1 MYATPAT
8 GDALLRPTIPP
19 HAEGVVSVLRR
30 AADETG
36 SDFSYLLRT
45 AMRES
50 SLNPKAQAATSS
62 ATGLFQFIE
71 QTWLGTVK
79 RHGAEH
85 GLKTYADAIEVGSNG
100 RYKVTDPALRQEI
113 LSLRKD
119 AETAA
124 LMAGELTNQTRAGME
139 ADLGRGVSAGELYVA
154 HFLGPKA
161 ATKLIKAAETSPQAS
176 AASLFPQAA
185 GANRSIFYER
195 SGAARSVE
203 RVLAQL
209 TSKHG
214 DIPAGD
220 TMPAAPVE
228 TALAR
233 SPAPERPVAAPVPA
247 EAPGPVALALAGE
260 RVRVMAPI
268 MVQLLA
274 SLDPLPSLAST
285 LFNDE
290 PQLRRSSADLI

>member
-50 SLNPKAQAATSS
+50 SLNPKAEAATSS

-139 ADLGRGVSAGELYVA
+139 AELGRGVSAGELYVA

-161 ATKLIKAAETSPQAS
+161 ATKLITAAETSPQAS

-214 DIPAGD
+214 DMPAGD

-228 TALAR
+228 TALAQGK
-233 SPAPERPVAAPVPA
+233 APEPPVAAPVAA

-285 LFNDE
+285 LFDQE